1 MSSRVAACV
10 SLFLAACLANAQ
22 DWGDFALRSDRSQDS
37 FLIELLL
44 PSDLDGAISI
54 CKGIGSRP
62 DPAAGAI
69 IEAIVTQGDS
79 ELRTETLLRALL
91 GRLLDPARTDL
102 PLADRLAANADAL
115 GVLVSAVSRWE
126 DPQLVAGLVRLL
138 PLMKG
143 TDRLRALVEVG
154 DRIISAED
162 RGKGLLSPQETSLAK
177 EWLAAVRTIGGQ
189 DFLFPC
195 VQIARLSSDA
205 DLVAAAR
212 ETAKALAAR

>member
-1 MSSRVAACV
+1 MSSRVAACLIF
-10 SLFLAACLANAQ
+10 LFAASVAIAL
-22 DWGDFALRSDRSQDS
+22 DWGDFALHSDRSQDS
-37 FLIELLL
+37 FLIEVLL
-44 PSDLDGAISI
+44 PSDLEGAVSI
-54 CKGIGSRP
+54 CEGVGSRP

-91 GRLLDPARTDL
+91 ERLLDPARSDP

-115 GVLVSAVSRWE
+115 GTLVGAISRWE
-126 DPQLVAGLVRLL
+126 DPQLAAALVRVM
-138 PLMKG
+138 PLMQG

-154 DRIISAED
+154 DRVVARED
-162 RGKGLLSPQETSLAK
+162 RGNGMLSSQETSLAL
-177 EWLAAVRTIGGQ
+177 EWLSAVRSIGGA

-195 VQIARLSSDA
+195 VRIARLSRDT

-212 ETAKALAAR
+212 ETAKALGAP